1 MLMYEKTIY
10 WFVRVVEKL
19 QVFFLETFSDSDV
32 NVLNYFIH
40 PYTSLPSEKTGHLK
54 YILSVPQSV
63 ISIRVSFFSIKTD
76 KNLFWLI
83 FQGNIGKI
91 ILKNKI
97 TYARTL
103 RSTG

>member
-54 YILSVPQSV
+54 YIL
-63 ISIRVSFFSIKTD
+63 
-76 KNLFWLI
+76 
-83 FQGNIGKI
+83 
-91 ILKNKI
+91 
-97 TYARTL
+97 
-103 RSTG
+103 